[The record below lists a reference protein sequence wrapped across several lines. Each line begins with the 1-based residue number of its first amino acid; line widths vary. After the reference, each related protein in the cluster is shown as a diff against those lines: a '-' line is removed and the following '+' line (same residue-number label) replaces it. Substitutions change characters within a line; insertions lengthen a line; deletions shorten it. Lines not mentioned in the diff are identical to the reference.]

1 LRYDPI
7 AQEHAMIQNR
17 SFHVTPHDATFG
29 ATITDIRLATI
40 DDATFAELY
49 RTWLEYALLIF
60 PGQHLT
66 KDEQVTFA
74 KRFGDLEFDLAP
86 LSNVRADG
94 TVRTDEAN
102 DEVVKVLKGN
112 MGWHCDST
120 YMPVQAKGAVFTAH
134 VVPRSGGE
142 TGWAD
147 MCAAYDALEARTRE
161 RIQSLSAYHSVKYS
175 QARAGLASDGGRDY
189 GGYGSKVPEP
199 PLRPLVKV
207 HPETGRKALM
217 VGRHA
222 FGIPGLP
229 ADESE
234 RLLDELATFACQP
247 PRVYHHRWSPGDAVV
262 WDNRCLM
269 HRACPWDMR
278 EPRVMYH
285 ARIAGDPAT
294 EFAAHA

>member
-1 LRYDPI
+1 MS
-7 AQEHAMIQNR
+7 QVE
-17 SFHVTPHDATFG
+17 SFRVTPLDATFG
-29 ATITDIRLATI
+29 ATVTGLKLAAI
-40 DDATFAELY
+40 DDAAFSRLY
-49 RTWLEYALLIF
+49 QVWLQYGLLVF
-60 PGQHLT
+60 PAQHLSN
-66 KDEQVTFA
+66 DEQVAFA
-74 KRFGDLEFDLAP
+74 KRFGALEFGLAP

-94 TVRTDEAN
+94 SVRTDEAN

-134 VVPRSGGE
+134 VVPPSGGE

-147 MCAAYDALEARTRE
+147 MCAAYDALTPQMKTRIE
-161 RIQSLSAYHSVKYS
+161 NLRAYHSVKYS
-175 QARAGLASDGGRDY
+175 QAKAGLAGKEGADY
-189 GGYGSKVPEP
+189 GGYGSAVQEP

-207 HPETGRKALM
+207 HPETGRHALM

-222 FGIPGLP
+222 FGIPGLE

-234 RLLDELATFACQP
+234 KLLDELAEFACRP
-247 PRVYHHRWSPGDAVV
+247 PRVYHHKWSPGDAVV
-262 WDNRCLM
+262 WDNRSLM

-278 EPRVMYH
+278 QPRVMYH
-285 ARIAGDPAT
+285 ARIAGDPVS